1 MLYIPESHWT
11 MDHRISFKSLLSA
24 KTWSVCAELFGC
36 FSIRTCMGVDS
47 YRITPIHLDSC
58 SPRAWFQLDSYLYQS
73 YLYNQLVMYCIPVIE
88 IICIHFVSKH
98 WVSILVRSWT
108 RWVPSRFWAS
118 ARCWTAAAATRRP
131 AAPPSRRP
139 PRWWWRSRRV
149 GFICWTS
156 SPRIQCLGETEPEE
170 FNYIVLYHKYIYIYR
185 YNI

>member
-11 MDHRISFKSLLSA
+11 MDHPISFKSLPWFALRQDLVS
-24 KTWSVCAELFGC
+24 LH
-36 FSIRTCMGVDS
+36 RTVWMFLNSNLHGRGLIQNHTDS
-47 YRITPIHLDSC
+47 LRFML
-58 SPRAWFQLDSYLYQS
+58 FQLDSYLYQS
-73 YLYNQLVMYCIPVIE
+73 YLYNQLLMYCIVFRLE
-88 IICIHFVSKH
+88 SFVSFCIQISKH
-98 WVSILVRSWT
+98 WVTILVRSWT

-170 FNYIVLYHKYIYIYR
+170 WNYILLL
-185 YNI
+185 